1 MHLYEMMN
9 LKYCSFNLFTSVNKS
24 GVFKKKKIEHCIHL
38 VDYSLIWSKNYNKAA
53 YASVY
58 GFIVSTV

>member
-1 MHLYEMMN
+1 MMN

-24 GVFKKKKIEHCIHL
+24 VFKRKIEHCIHL
-38 VDYSLIWSKNYNKAA
+38 VDYSLIWSENYNKAA
-53 YASVY
+53 YALGY